1 MKKLIS
7 LMIIAAMLVTAALT
21 LSVSAEESELIFDL
35 RPQEDNGE
43 DVQKVSGCELE
54 YEDDGTVIV
63 TLTAATATIDLTFV
77 SGGTILYGEEINLGE
92 TAAVVCVD
100 YASADG
106 VTFDQ
111 TVQAHYT
118 RKDKEAA
125 GTVAD
130 LWLTSMESADYAK
143 YQKISYKGSVG
154 EGVVGWDW
162 GTYVSSSDSKL
173 FDNKCH
179 RFTSISYILHGEVGK
194 KMYIYKFG
202 VYNGS
207 EVELGTRRPE
217 PTPEPVVESS
227 EETIVE
233 SSEEPIE
240 PVEGDG
246 FNFLTAAKSAKV
258 NSSITGGD
266 ISVFLPGF
274 NMENS
279 NTKWSI
285 NVHLKKVENG
295 VYEVVEAAAEPTGA
309 GNWAGT
315 LAEDEVLLAVHS
327 DGSDNNV
334 EGKAAA
340 LALKAG
346 DRVELVFDE
355 TAGTV
360 TRAFAGISG
369 EDIPVESS
377 EEPVESSE
385 EPVESKEESKEESKP
400 AESAAES
407 KAEESKPEEKK
418 GGLGTGAIIG
428 IVVAAVAVIGGAAAF
443 IIKKKKA

>member
-21 LSVSAEESELIFDL
+21 LSVSAEESNLLMDL
-35 RPQEDNGE
+35 RPQADHGE
-43 DVQKVSGCELE
+43 DIQKATGCELE
-54 YEDDGTVIV
+54 FEDDGTVVI
-63 TLTAATATIDLTFV
+63 TLTEATATIELTFV
-77 SGGTILYGEEINLGE
+77 SGGTILYGEEINLGDSQ
-92 TAAVVCVD
+92 AIVCAD

-106 VTFDQ
+106 VVFDE

-130 LWLTSMESADYAK
+130 LWLTSMRDNQDYAK
-143 YQKISYKGSVG
+143 YRVIPLNSGSSSDATF
-154 EGVVGWDW
+154 GWDW

-179 RFTSISYILHGEVGK
+179 RFTSISYILHGTAGS

-202 VYNGS
+202 VYDGT
-207 EVELGTRRPE
+207 EVELGATRPE
-217 PTPEPVVESS
+217 PTPIPVEESS
-227 EETIVE
+227 EEPIVE

-240 PVEGDG
+240 PVEADG
-246 FNFLTAAKSAKV
+246 FNFLSVAKSAKI

-355 TAGTV
+355 T
-360 TRAFAGISG
+360 
-369 EDIPVESS
+369 
-377 EEPVESSE
+377 
-385 EPVESKEESKEESKP
+385 
-400 AESAAES
+400 
-407 KAEESKPEEKK
+407 
-418 GGLGTGAIIG
+418 
-428 IVVAAVAVIGGAAAF
+428 
-443 IIKKKKA
+443 